1 MKKTASLLLI
11 LLLILLAACQDAAPE
26 ATAVPEPTV
35 AVEDTPSEEAPPEE
49 PEEAADATEAP
60 EPAAAPT
67 ETPTEETA
75 PEPTAEAEPA
85 EEASEEKPME
95 EAAETGDPTTNLP
108 AEQLEMMAAI
118 APPPQ
123 LSERELGIYPVP
135 CSPGV
140 LSGNNLVEG
149 EDYTCGVFT
158 VPQNWEEPDGR
169 NLDLSFVVVQATGEN
184 PEPDPLLFLE
194 GGPGVSA
201 ILGKDIEK
209 YQKLRPDRDLIFF
222 DIRGLGLSQRLGFE
236 ECLVLALQNGA
247 PAEQIAALQVAA
259 PNLLTKVRGETP
271 VDQPTPEE
279 LDFPVLNEICWEQFT
294 AQGLD
299 LNQFSTASNAQDAV
313 ELIKALGYE
322 SFNIDS
328 VSYGTR
334 LAMTIMNNIPSFDG
348 APQLRSVVLDS
359 AFPPSVYLIRTIVR
373 SDHDFLPQLLD
384 ECQADATCNE
394 AYPNLSER
402 LAALLNQLEEAPLM
416 TSGETVTLDD
426 LVKQLKPGG
435 TRAAYVPKMIAEL
448 EMGVLDTYLALRDGE
463 VGADPPEAI
472 PMSAPAV
479 TEELDPSDPVQAFVA
494 AALDLLSPTEALFF
508 PEYLKFLVVEED
520 PLAVLPEFIAE
531 TYTDETADQLLALSG
546 TLTPEDFA
554 NSPYVAELQAE
565 MAAASDPEAQ
575 LVSMRESNAKG
586 NAQLLYSSIHCIDDI
601 LNESFE
607 DAVNSYNSLA
617 FPQLTNLDKSQAF
630 ANRCQ
635 NWLVDPAP
643 IEVKG
648 PVSSSVPALI
658 LQGAYDKPTPIYM
671 GQTANSE
678 LANSTYV
685 LIPQQDHWT
694 WRNAESCVGQ
704 IATAYLLDPETELDL
719 SCLDARQPQ
728 WVLPGDDGS

>member
-1 MKKTASLLLI
+1 
-11 LLLILLAACQDAAPE
+11 
-26 ATAVPEPTV
+26 
-35 AVEDTPSEEAPPEE
+35 
-49 PEEAADATEAP
+49 
-60 EPAAAPT
+60 
-67 ETPTEETA
+67 
-75 PEPTAEAEPA
+75 
-85 EEASEEKPME
+85 ME
-95 EAAETGDPTTNLP
+95 EAAEAADTTTNIP
-108 AEQLEMMAAI
+108 DEELEMMAAI

-123 LSERELGIYPVP
+123 LSERELGVHAVP

-169 NLDLSFVVVQATGEN
+169 NLDLSFVVVEETGEN

-194 GGPGVSA
+194 GGPGSSA
-201 ILGKDIEK
+201 ILGKDIKK
-209 YQKLRPDRDLIFF
+209 YQQLRPDRDLIFF
-222 DIRGLGLSQRLGFE
+222 DTRGLGLSQRLGFE

-259 PNLLTKVRGETP
+259 PNLLTKARGETA

-279 LDFPVLNEICWEQFT
+279 LDFPVLNEICWEKFT

-299 LNQFSTASNAQDAV
+299 LNQFSTAAYARDAV
-313 ELIKALGYE
+313 ELTKALGYE

-334 LAMTIMNNIPSFDG
+334 LAMTIMNNIPGYED

-359 AFPPSVYLIRTIVR
+359 AFPPSVYLIRTLVR
-373 SDHDFLPQLLD
+373 SEHDRLLQLLD
-384 ECQADATCNE
+384 ECASDAACNE

-402 LAALLNQLEEAPLM
+402 LATLLNQLEEEPL
-416 TSGETVTLDD
+416 TTNGETVTIEDV
-426 LVKQLKPGG
+426 VKQLKDIENT
-435 TRAAYVPKMIAEL
+435 TRAAYMPKMIAEL
-448 EMGVLDTYLALRDGE
+448 ETGVLDTYLALRDGA
-463 VGADPPEAI
+463 VGAEPPEAV
-472 PMSAPAV
+472 PVMVAEPSEA
-479 TEELDPSDPVQAFVA
+479 EELDPNDPVQAFVA
-494 AALDLLSPTEALFF
+494 AARDLLSPEEALVF
-508 PEYLKFLVVEED
+508 PEYFKFLVIEED
-520 PLAVLPEFIAE
+520 PLALLPEFIAE
-531 TYTDETADQLLALSG
+531 TSTGETADQILALSA
-546 TLTPEDFA
+546 TLTAEDFA

-565 MAAASDPEAQ
+565 VAAASDPEAQ
-575 LVSMRESNAKG
+575 LVSMRQLNAQG
-586 NAQLLYSSIHCIDDI
+586 TAQLLYSSIHCIDDI

-607 DAVNSYNSLA
+607 DAVNSYNALA
-617 FPQLTNLDKSQAF
+617 FPQLTDLDQSQAF

-658 LQGAYDKPTPIYM
+658 LQGAYDKSTPIYM

-678 LANSTYV
+678 LENSTYV
-685 LIPQQDHWT
+685 LIPQQGHGT
-694 WRNAESCVGQ
+694 WSQAESCVGQ
-704 IATAYLLDPETELDL
+704 IATAFVLDPEAELDL

-728 WVLPGDDGS
+728 WVLPGDGGP